1 MRVYQYEVP
10 PKSILSNLLGALH
23 REPLTTRTASLCS
36 KPRASLAIL
45 LFVIDRGRWGVVP
58 LQRRGWEMS

>member
-23 REPLTTRTASLCS
+23 REPLTLDHPHSEPML
-36 KPRASLAIL
+36 
-45 LFVIDRGRWGVVP
+45 
-58 LQRRGWEMS
+58 